1 MSMPWPRG
9 EVLHQS
15 PAPEGEPHPSPVL
28 EGDDLLLPPSP
39 PEELEL
45 PPEGQLL
52 PSPPK
57 GSLLPH
63 PAPPGDACE
72 HQGGHLDG
80 DQHAVGQRHRPA
92 ALLDIAAII
101 FDYLAADTGETPLS
115 PVLSGGTLPT
125 PVPQAVGMS
134 MPWPRGEV
142 LHQSPGP
149 EGEPHPSPVL
159 EGDDLLLPPSP
170 PEELELPPEGQLL
183 PSPPK
188 GSLLPHPAPPG
199 DACSSLPRD
208 AYLSPL
214 VVFQCCG
221 CCWSV
226 PR

>member
-15 PAPEGEPHPSPVL
+15 PAPEGEPHLSPVL

-52 PSPPK
+52 LSPPK

-63 PAPPGDACE
+63 PAPPGDAR
-72 HQGGHLDG
+72 L
-80 DQHAVGQRHRPA
+80 
-92 ALLDIAAII
+92 
-101 FDYLAADTGETPLS
+101 
-115 PVLSGGTLPT
+115 
-125 PVPQAVGMS
+125 
-134 MPWPRGEV
+134 
-142 LHQSPGP
+142 
-149 EGEPHPSPVL
+149 
-159 EGDDLLLPPSP
+159 
-170 PEELELPPEGQLL
+170 
-183 PSPPK
+183 
-188 GSLLPHPAPPG
+188 
-199 DACSSLPRD
+199 SLPRD
-208 AYLSPL
+208 ACSSPL